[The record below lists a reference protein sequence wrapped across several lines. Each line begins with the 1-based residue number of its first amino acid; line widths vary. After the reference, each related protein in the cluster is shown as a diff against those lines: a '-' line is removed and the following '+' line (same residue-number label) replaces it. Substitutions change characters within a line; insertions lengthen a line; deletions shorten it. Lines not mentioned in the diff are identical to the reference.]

1 MGKTANKRR
10 AMYAVTFVETRTGT
24 PLDVLMN
31 FKEWTHKQHLK
42 SYVDIA
48 EMLHV
53 TRNEAKRLLDLA
65 ALPDDKTIERMK
77 KLMEG

>member
-1 MGKTANKRR
+1 MNNLAAKHCVIW
-10 AMYAVTFVETRTGT
+10 YEHHEEI
-24 PLDVLMN
+24 PLDVLAS
-31 FKEWTHKQHLK
+31 FVDWTKRKHLR
-42 SYVDIA
+42 SYIKIA